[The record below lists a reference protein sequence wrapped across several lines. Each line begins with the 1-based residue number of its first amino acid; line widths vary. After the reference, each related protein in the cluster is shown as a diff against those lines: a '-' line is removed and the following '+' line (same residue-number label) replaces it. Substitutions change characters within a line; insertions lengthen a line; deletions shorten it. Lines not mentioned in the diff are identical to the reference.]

1 MVDNYFW
8 KKRKVAI
15 TGHTGFK
22 GSWLSFWLSKLD
34 SQVSGYAL
42 APDTEPSLF
51 NQLNLVSR
59 ISHEEGDI
67 RIYENVKKWLKK
79 VQPEIIFHLAA
90 QPLVRR
96 SYREPMNTWQTNV
109 MGTMNLL
116 EAVRSL
122 NIPCSIIVVTTDKV
136 YENREWLYSYRE
148 NDTIGGHDPYS
159 SSKAAT
165 EMLVSS
171 WRSSFF
177 AESEIKIATARAGN
191 VIGGGDWSE
200 DRLVPDII
208 RSIIQKNPII
218 LRYPNAVRPWQ
229 HVLEPLSGYLQLS
242 EKLLIEDKSYFQSAF
257 NFGPH
262 SSDFRTVQELVEK
275 SFSHWPGSWK
285 DQSKDDDFHE
295 AGLLNLSTDKARSLI
310 GWFPV
315 WDFSESIKRTIDWY
329 RKIYF
334 KSEEPEKMCTLQIKE
349 FLDYKCNE

>member
-1 MVDNYFW
+1 M
-8 KKRKVAI
+8 
-15 TGHTGFK
+15 
-22 GSWLSFWLSKLD
+22 SKLD

-96 SYREPMNTWQTNV
+96 SYREPMHTWQTNV

-242 EKLLIEDKSYFQSAF
+242 EKLFTELLNSMLPLLGFLKQRIKSISVDFPEPDGPVINKFVFFLI
-257 NFGPH
+257 
-262 SSDFRTVQELVEK
+262 
-275 SFSHWPGSWK
+275 
-285 DQSKDDDFHE
+285 SKDKFSLYKLFF
-295 AGLLNLSTDKARSLI
+295 ASLNL
-310 GWFPV
+310 
-315 WDFSESIKRTIDWY
+315 
-329 RKIYF
+329 
-334 KSEEPEKMCTLQIKE
+334 
-349 FLDYKCNE
+349 

>member
-8 KKRKVAI
+8 KKRRVAI

-22 GSWLSFWLSKLD
+22 GSWLTFWLSKLE

-42 APDTEPSLF
+42 TPDTEPSLF

-59 ISHEEGDI
+59 IFHEEGDI

-96 SYREPMNTWQTNV
+96 SYREPMHTWQTNV

-148 NDTIGGHDPYS
+148 NDAIGGHDPYS

-208 RSIIQKNPII
+208 RSLIQKNPIL
-218 LRYPNAVRPWQ
+218 LRYPNAV
-229 HVLEPLSGYLQLS
+229 
-242 EKLLIEDKSYFQSAF
+242 
-257 NFGPH
+257 
-262 SSDFRTVQELVEK
+262 
-275 SFSHWPGSWK
+275 
-285 DQSKDDDFHE
+285 
-295 AGLLNLSTDKARSLI
+295 
-310 GWFPV
+310 
-315 WDFSESIKRTIDWY
+315 
-329 RKIYF
+329 
-334 KSEEPEKMCTLQIKE
+334 
-349 FLDYKCNE
+349 